1 MLIGRGG
8 LMDTI
13 NSNNFQLDDNATIQS
28 LRILINQ
35 CWKTLPIFEG
45 KNKNNEI
52 VYSREEAYEN
62 YQKHLCF
69 LITKVSGASRIWQN
83 NQYYVEL
90 AYILSGMQDFKEN
103 EHDRVKYIVH
113 HCTKLINNMIDMV
126 VNNES

>member
-1 MLIGRGG
+1 MA
-8 LMDTI
+8 TI
-13 NSNNFQLDDNATIQS
+13 NYKDFQLDDDATVQS

-45 KNKNNEI
+45 KNKDNQV

-69 LITKVSGASRIWQN
+69 LITKVSGASKIWQD

-90 AYILSGMQDFKEN
+90 VYILSGMQDFAED

-113 HCTKLINNMIDMV
+113 HCTKLINNMIEMV
-126 VNNES
+126 LNDKS

>member
-1 MLIGRGG
+1 MA
-8 LMDTI
+8 TI
-13 NSNNFQLDDNATIQS
+13 NYKDFQLDDNATVQS
-28 LRILINQ
+28 LKILINQ

-45 KNKNNEI
+45 KNKENQI

-69 LITKVSGASRIWQN
+69 SITKVSGASKIWQD

-90 AYILSGMQDFKEN
+90 VYILVGMQDFTED

-113 HCTKLINNMIDMV
+113 HCTKLINNMIEMV
-126 VNNES
+126 LNDGS

>member
-1 MLIGRGG
+1 MAT
-8 LMDTI
+8 MNYSD
-13 NSNNFQLDDNATIQS
+13 FQLDDNATIQS
-28 LRILINQ
+28 LKILINQ

-45 KNKNNEI
+45 KNKENEI

-69 LITKVSGASRIWQN
+69 LITKVSGASKIWQD

-90 AYILSGMQDFKEN
+90 VYMLVGMQDFKED

-113 HCTKLINNMIDMV
+113 HCTKLVNNMIDV
-126 VNNES
+126 ILNNES

>member
-1 MLIGRGG
+1 MEI
-8 LMDTI
+8 I
-13 NSNNFQLDDNATIQS
+13 NYNDFQLDDNATIES

-35 CWKTLPIFEG
+35 RWKTLPIFEG
-45 KNKNNEI
+45 RNRENKI

-69 LITKVSGASRIWQN
+69 LITKVSGASKIWQD

-90 AYILSGMQDFKEN
+90 VYILAGMKDFKED

-113 HCTKLINNMIDMV
+113 HCTKLINNMIEMV
-126 VNNES
+126 LNAKS